1 MKQSNDTLP
10 SPLADEGAA
19 REAPSPPAYRGA
31 KRGFGGGRY
40 AAPYSGSYGGEFR
53 DDYRAARSH
62 DSRRFPD
69 IKGDRP
75 DDSLPDA
82 PST

>member
-10 SPLADEGAA
+10 
-19 REAPSPPAYRGA
+19 APPDDDGIAGEKPRPPAYRGA

-53 DDYRAARSH
+53 DDYRAARSD

-69 IKGDRP
+69 IKDERP
-75 DDSLPDA
+75 VDGQPELP
-82 PST
+82 